1 MKINDFLCE
10 QWMTEY
16 ETEAIYNMTDT
27 SFQAL
32 SLQELLSM
40 EEGFPQDLILDYG
53 EITGKKAL
61 KQEIL
66 KLYQTG
72 NEENIVCFPGALN
85 ANQHVM
91 DALLQAGDHVIAFV
105 PGYQQFYDYP
115 LSLGCEVTCLSF
127 HEEQDW
133 KFSMDEVKE
142 SIRKNT
148 KMIVLASPSNP
159 TGTMLTK
166 QEWQQLIELCAKN
179 AIYIL
184 CDEVY
189 RGLDIEKTI
198 SVSDLY
204 EFGISTSSLSK
215 IFSLPGLRLGWVKA
229 APFIIDQ
236 LVIRRDYTMISTGPL
251 LDHLGWIALKNKEKI
266 LGRNRAILKANQMTL
281 KSWLQENKEFS
292 VVLNEFSPVVF
303 LKYNMDIP
311 SAALC
316 TQVLKEKGIFFVP
329 GTCFGREYH
338 VRLGLGRDPKQFEN
352 GLKLFAKWSKEA
364 LKKTYFS

>member
-10 QWMTEY
+10 QWMTQY
-16 ETEAIYNMTDT
+16 EGKALYNMTDT

-32 SLQELLSM
+32 SLPELLSM
-40 EEGFPQDLILDYG
+40 EEDLPQDLVLDYG

-91 DALLQAGDHVIAFV
+91 DALLEAGDHVIAFV

-115 LSLGCEVTCLSF
+115 LSLGCQVTCLAY
-127 HEEQDW
+127 HEGQNW
-133 KFSMDEVKE
+133 KFSIQEVKE
-142 SIRKNT
+142 AIQKNT

-166 QEWQQLIELCAKN
+166 QEWQQLIEVCAEHS
-179 AIYIL
+179 IYIL

-189 RGLDIEKTI
+189 RGLDLEKTV

-204 EFGISTSSLSK
+204 ELGIATSSLSK

-229 APFIIDQ
+229 APSIIEQ
-236 LVIRRDYTMISTGPL
+236 LVVRRDYTMISTGPL
-251 LDHLGWIALKNKEKI
+251 LDHLGWIALKNKERILERNRKI
-266 LGRNRAILKANQMTL
+266 LKKNQKTL
-281 KSWLQENKEFS
+281 NQWLQENKEFS
-292 VVLNEFSPVVF
+292 IIMNELSPVAF
-303 LKYNMDIP
+303 LKYDINIP
-311 SAALC
+311 SETLCKTALEDEG
-316 TQVLKEKGIFFVP
+316 LFFVP
-329 GTCFGREYH
+329 GACFGMEQH
-338 VRLGLGRDPKQFEN
+338 LRLGLGRDPKQFEN
-352 GLKLFAKWSKEA
+352 GLKLFVKWSKEA
-364 LKKTYFS
+364 LKKT